1 MKKKT
6 RKIPLFTATLD
17 DMRRE
22 SRIRWVLLG
31 LIVAGTIVWML
42 AGVFQTPLK
51 PDSFTNSRSYSPGG
65 HRALLAM
72 LRDRGYVV
80 QEGFA
85 RLRVPEKTNETL
97 VLLEPRPAYVEAN
110 PEEFQEAFTTS
121 VFSSGS
127 VLLVLP
133 KRVYRRDGL
142 RTPEG
147 DIPLTWYFLSLA
159 EIQQVLNTAGFGD
172 TLQLRQLEGKTE
184 IVTRDGTLG
193 CQVDD
198 LTVFEAEPGRLDEYQ
213 VLLRTRAGK
222 PVALRVQ
229 DSGYVEDSS
238 AIVLVSDPD
247 IFSNRYIGR
256 DGAAS
261 IVLALFDQAAHG
273 GRLTIDESMHGL
285 ATHASLEYLA
295 LSPPGIW
302 VTLSLSL
309 LLLLFGW
316 RESTVLRPVAAL
328 DDSRRE
334 RGYSIEG
341 LARIMRRARDYPAAT
356 NNLLR
361 RARIVLGIGA
371 AHVRT
376 SGLPGSSTSI
386 LSPRQRS
393 ALVSMQDKGG
403 ASAERL
409 IEVAREVSRLR
420 RDPSKT
426 TRGGNGN
433 T

>member
-17 DMRRE
+17 DMRQE

-133 KRVYRRDGL
+133 KRVYRRNGL

-147 DIPLTWYFLSLA
+147 DIPLTWYFLSLG
-159 EIQQVLNTAGFGD
+159 EIAFFLPHGD
-172 TLQLRQLEGKTE
+172 KAFH
-184 IVTRDGTLG
+184 
-193 CQVDD
+193 D
-198 LTVFEAEPGRLDEYQ
+198 L
-213 VLLRTRAGK
+213 
-222 PVALRVQ
+222 
-229 DSGYVEDSS
+229 
-238 AIVLVSDPD
+238 I
-247 IFSNRYIGR
+247 
-256 DGAAS
+256 
-261 IVLALFDQAAHG
+261 
-273 GRLTIDESMHGL
+273 HGL
-285 ATHASLEYLA
+285 IDDRIPL
-295 LSPPGIW
+295 
-302 VTLSLSL
+302 
-309 LLLLFGW
+309 
-316 RESTVLRPVAAL
+316 VL
-328 DDSRRE
+328 
-334 RGYSIEG
+334 
-341 LARIMRRARDYPAAT
+341 
-356 NNLLR
+356 
-361 RARIVLGIGA
+361 GA
-371 AHVRT
+371 AHDQGPVCQNQPLH
-376 SGLPGSSTSI
+376 G
-386 LSPRQRS
+386 
-393 ALVSMQDKGG
+393 V
-403 ASAERL
+403 
-409 IEVAREVSRLR
+409 
-420 RDPSKT
+420 
-426 TRGGNGN
+426 
-433 T
+433 